1 MSLRGLSAVLLL
13 LLATATV
20 HGQGAL
26 QGRLAEVRVAGT
38 TTYADIVRTIVTS
51 RVGTAVATVDLE
63 AERNRVYSLGTFEE
77 VTVAL
82 ESSPAGP
89 VLIIAVKENPRVGE
103 IEIADS
109 PSVPAASL
117 LDALRVNNLLEPGR
131 VYNTTRAEEAKD
143 TIRQLYRQAGFP
155 FDVEVDLS
163 VAPAP
168 DLAGSAADVPV
179 RLTYTVDESAA
190 IRSVVFEGNTVLTG
204 GDLAAIFQGLEK
216 EGQFQLPLY
225 ESTVQAVATRYW
237 NLGYRGSGVD
247 TATTSLEGGVLTV
260 RVLELR
266 IASIDTTA
274 LGVDP
279 GRLAIRPGDL
289 FNYDELLTEVKHL
302 ARGRSS
308 DVQLQAAVSPSGGV
322 RVTFRL
328 GAPETAGA
336 VDDIVIEGNTVLP
349 TADLMKVLKLEVGD
363 TFTSVLAVEDFQSI
377 VRAYQA
383 AGYRVVTRPDF
394 SYDDGTYVQRITE
407 LKTAGYELRYEGE
420 PSSTRE
426 SVVTRYLPEVGS
438 VVSDKQIVDGLRQ
451 LAALGVVDVINY
463 SLEPVEAPDEALVVI
478 QLAKRQ
484 TGQLRP
490 AATYATDTGFS
501 GSVEYSEKNF
511 LGLGHTVSAEV
522 DVVNTDIGIMLGG
535 RVAYA
540 IPWLYL
546 DAFDLQEVPTA
557 VNLTLFSVVNNNN
570 PLSADNQ
577 TTILHPGLADVPENH
592 VRVGEYTVRSTGLS
606 FGVGRP
612 IADHTYLQFNA
623 NGAYN
628 EYKLEPPIGACD
640 VAGGVVTNPTKC
652 SLPSGD
658 AVQYLPT
665 SGLSAF
671 TGLRV
676 TYDSRTDTNFP
687 SDGLSA
693 YGAGGVGFGNDF
705 LVGGARTPYVYEQ
718 VALGVR
724 GYVKLADIAPE
735 QVQDEHH
742 VFAAR
747 LDVGHQFGGLY
758 PSSKRFTVGR
768 TNDVATQIRGYT
780 LEDFDLSRTYVTTSF
795 EYRYDFGLSTVAT
808 QTVIGLA
815 FVDVGWASG
824 VPEFGEY
831 ETPIFAGA
839 GLGVQVNLGF
849 SGLVLPAI
857 RLDYAFSERHPTG
870 VFSFRVGP
878 VF

>member
-1 MSLRGLSAVLLL
+1 MSLSRTFAVLLL
-13 LLATATV
+13 LLATTV
-20 HGQGAL
+20 ALGQGAA
-26 QGRLAEVRVAGT
+26 QDRLVEVRVTGT
-38 TTYADIVRTIVTS
+38 TAYADIVRTIVTS
-51 RVGTAVATVDLE
+51 RVGTLVSAVDFE

-82 ESSPAGP
+82 ERSTAGP
-89 VLIIAVKENPRVGE
+89 VLVIAVKENPRVGE
-103 IEIADS
+103 IEVAGT

-163 VAPAP
+163 VEPAP
-168 DLAGSAADVPV
+168 DLATSAADVPV
-179 RLTYTVDESAA
+179 RLTYAIDEAATIKTVE
-190 IRSVVFEGNTVLTG
+190 FEGNTVLSE
-204 GDLAAIFQGLEK
+204 GDLDALFQGLKK
-216 EGQFQLPLY
+216 EGEFGLALY
-225 ESTVQAVATRYW
+225 DSTVQAVATRYW

-247 TATTSLEGGVLTV
+247 TATTTLEGGVLTV

-279 GRLAIRPGDL
+279 GQLAIEPGDL
-289 FNYDELLTEVKHL
+289 FNYDQLLGEVKRL

-336 VDDIVIEGNTVLP
+336 VEKIVIEGNTVIA
-349 TADLMKVLKLEVGD
+349 TADLMKVLKLEEGD

-383 AGYRVVTRPDF
+383 AGYRVVTRADF

-407 LKTAGYELRYEGE
+407 LKTAGYELRYEGA

-426 SVVTRYLPEVGS
+426 SVVTRYLPKVGS
-438 VVSDKQIVDGLRQ
+438 VVSDKEIVDGLRQ

-463 SLEPVEAPDEALVVI
+463 SLEPVEAPDEALIVI

-535 RVAYA
+535 RLAYS

-557 VNLTLFSVVNNNN
+557 ISLTLYSVVNNNN
-570 PLSADNQ
+570 PLSSSNQ
-577 TTILHPGLADVPENH
+577 TTILHPGLSDVPDNH
-592 VRVGEYTVRSTGLS
+592 VRVGEYTVRSTGVS

-612 IADHTYLQFNA
+612 IADDTYLQVNA

-628 EYKLEPPIGACD
+628 EYKLEPPIGECD
-640 VAGGVVTNPTKC
+640 IVGGVVQNPTKC
-652 SLPSGD
+652 SLPATA

-671 TGLRV
+671 TGARV
-676 TYDSRTDTNFP
+676 TYDSRSDANFP
-687 SDGLSA
+687 SDGMSA
-693 YGAGGVGFGNDF
+693 YGAAGVGFGNDF
-705 LVGGARTPYVYEQ
+705 LVGGVRTPYVYEQ
-718 VALGVR
+718 VAAGVR
-724 GYVKLADIAPE
+724 GYLKLSDIAPD
-735 QVQDEHH
+735 QIKDEHH

-795 EYRYDFGLSTVAT
+795 EYRYDFALSTVAT

-824 VPEFGEY
+824 VPEFAEY
-831 ETPIFAGA
+831 ATPIFAGA
-839 GLGVQVNLGF
+839 GVGVQVNLGF